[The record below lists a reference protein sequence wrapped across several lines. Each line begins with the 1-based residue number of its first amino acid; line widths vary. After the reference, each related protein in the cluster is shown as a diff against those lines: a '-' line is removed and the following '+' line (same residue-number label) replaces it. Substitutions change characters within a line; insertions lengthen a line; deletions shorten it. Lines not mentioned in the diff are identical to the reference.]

1 MRRRRSAQCSSISR
15 RNPDVAATFA
25 RSSSRLSAAFLVAA
39 DVARANAG
47 ISLVALASATM
58 TEFRTSPRSASLLLR
73 TDASV
78 DSSRGPKCAA
88 KPFTR
93 FAAASPS
100 SRPGPAPTASP
111 TPYPRPSRL
120 SETSPAALVWRSST
134 ARLMSMA
141 ARAATARRRRDPFR
155 GEKPE
160 QTLASA
166 RR

>member
-1 MRRRRSAQCSSISR
+1 MGVGDRGRRGGDSFAESLQRFDAFPKVNEDFFQRTLTGGVITLLAT
-15 RNPDVAATFA
+15 VAMATLF
-25 RSSSRLSAAFLVAA
+25 LSELRGFLAV
-39 DVARANAG
+39 
-47 ISLVALASATM
+47 
-58 TEFRTSPRSASLLLR
+58 R
-73 TDASV
+73 TDYRLSV